1 MHNVLMEFCQKQ
13 YKVSKEAVAKCLK
26 ISLSEY
32 DDIVAGKVFLTPAQA
47 KALGKL
53 YNADSN
59 FFYTAA
65 EQLDHYLTSVALM
78 AALKAKHPA
87 LTDSKNKKVHTRK
100 TFTSE

>member
-1 MHNVLMEFCQKQ
+1 MHNVLMEFCQTQ

-32 DDIVAGKVFLTPAQA
+32 DEIIAGKVFLTPAQA

-59 FFYTAA
+59 FFYMAA
-65 EQLDHYLTSVALM
+65 EQLDHYLTSLALM
-78 AALKAKHPA
+78 AELKAKHPA
-87 LTDSKNKKVHTRK
+87 LMGSQKENLKTRK